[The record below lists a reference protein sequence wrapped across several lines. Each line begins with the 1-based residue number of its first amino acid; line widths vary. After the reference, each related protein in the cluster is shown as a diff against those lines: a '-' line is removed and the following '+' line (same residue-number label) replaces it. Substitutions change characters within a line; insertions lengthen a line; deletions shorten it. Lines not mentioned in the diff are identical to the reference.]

1 MANIAVKHDMTSA
14 EREADREL
22 RKQAKEKTV
31 QLNHKNIKFVVRGPP
46 WEREIIK
53 MELKGKRLIPVM
65 DQWSGSRSWIW
76 SKWYIQMPTSSRQQS
91 LLNKKNLI
99 QEKSPKIIAIT

>member
-1 MANIAVKHDMTSA
+1 MKKLFKLGEDDVPEDTANIAVKHDMIPA

-31 QLNHKNIKFVVRGPP
+31 QLNQKNIKFVVRGPP

-65 DQWSGSRSWIW
+65 DQWSGGRS
-76 SKWYIQMPTSSRQQS
+76 
-91 LLNKKNLI
+91 
-99 QEKSPKIIAIT
+99 